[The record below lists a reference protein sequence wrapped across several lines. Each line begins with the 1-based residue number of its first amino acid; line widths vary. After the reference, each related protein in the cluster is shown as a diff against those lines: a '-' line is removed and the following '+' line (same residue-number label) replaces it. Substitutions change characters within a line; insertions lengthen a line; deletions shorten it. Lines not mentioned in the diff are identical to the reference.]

1 MGAPNFASGV
11 AMRRSQHAVM
21 LKPPPTAK
29 PWICAITGL
38 ATLLEPGRPGRAV
51 ALVREA
57 VLGGLEDLELADIGA
72 RDERLAA
79 RAAQHEDADGVVGVH
94 LLARLG
100 EALVHG
106 PGHRIPGL
114 GRLKVRVSTG
124 PSRVMSAS
132 VVSTSNLL
140 GRRVVAGRIP
150 LHGRPGACRSNPAK
164 SLSEKPG

>member
-38 ATLLEPGRPGRAV
+38 ATRSSRA
-51 ALVREA
+51 
-57 VLGGLEDLELADIGA
+57 D
-72 RDERLAA
+72 
-79 RAAQHEDADGVVGVH
+79 RAAPSRSYARPSSADSKTLNWLMSVP
-94 LLARLG
+94 ATN
-100 EALVHG
+100 ALPPAPRSTKTRTESSASTSSHASV
-106 PGHRIPGL
+106 RRWYMAQVIAFRAS

-140 GRRVVAGRIP
+140 GRRVVAWEDITSWLTR
-150 LHGRPGACRSNPAK
+150 